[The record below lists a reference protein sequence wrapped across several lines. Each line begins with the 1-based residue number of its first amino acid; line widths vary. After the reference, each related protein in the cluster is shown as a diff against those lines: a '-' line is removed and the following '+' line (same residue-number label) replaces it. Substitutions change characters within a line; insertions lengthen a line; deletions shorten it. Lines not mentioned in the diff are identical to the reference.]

1 MPSLP
6 IVTSTAQPLGQG
18 AQGIAEKVL
27 GNNGQTLVL
36 KKLPHSPI
44 AETRIAALTSLD
56 LYSQNPFLAAPTQW
70 STNNNE
76 IEHIA
81 PFAEGVGLKM
91 TIQGH
96 CQNC

>member
-6 IVTSTAQPLGQG
+6 IVTNTAQPLGQG
-18 AQGIAEKVL
+18 AQGIAEKVI

-56 LYSQNPFLAAPTQW
+56 LYSQNPFLAAPTQ
-70 STNNNE
+70 
-76 IEHIA
+76 
-81 PFAEGVGLKM
+81 
-91 TIQGH
+91 
-96 CQNC
+96 